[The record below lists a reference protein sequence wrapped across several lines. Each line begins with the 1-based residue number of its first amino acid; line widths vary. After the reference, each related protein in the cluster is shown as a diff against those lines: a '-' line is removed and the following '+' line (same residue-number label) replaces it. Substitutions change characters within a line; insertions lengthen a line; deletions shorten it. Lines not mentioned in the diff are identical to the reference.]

1 MFLFREAV
9 SMMVSHVLKFVDL
22 PKTKKATNLENETL
36 FFFLKKIKWLIY
48 YMLRGYNK
56 AKDAFLA
63 EVTFNFEQISYIVSY
78 IVSYIFWEGNAFVCN
93 FEQVFE
99 YSKPLPEVYHHRR
112 IYELFSKKS

>member
-1 MFLFREAV
+1 
-9 SMMVSHVLKFVDL
+9 
-22 PKTKKATNLENETL
+22 
-36 FFFLKKIKWLIY
+36 
-48 YMLRGYNK
+48 MLRGYNK

-63 EVTFNFEQISYIVSY
+63 EVTFNIEQISYIVSY